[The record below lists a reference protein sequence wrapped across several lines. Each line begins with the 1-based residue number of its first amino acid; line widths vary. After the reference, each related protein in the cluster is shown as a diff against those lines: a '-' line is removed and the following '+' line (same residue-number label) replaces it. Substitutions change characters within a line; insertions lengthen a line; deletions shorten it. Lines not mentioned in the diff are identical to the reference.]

1 MTKSDEDFFEAR
13 GFGNDLG
20 LGKKVCL
27 IVVDFVEGFTN
38 ESMPMGYNLD
48 KQIQNTNKLIKI
60 VRSSNIP
67 VIFTS
72 ISYNNTKLE
81 KDLLWKEKMKGL
93 KTLIAGTNSVGIDPR
108 LDYRKE
114 EDDLIYKKFASAFFG
129 TNLISILNTGNIDT
143 LIVTG
148 CTTSGCVRA
157 TVVDA
162 IQYGYRS
169 ITVTDAVGD
178 RSQKSHHQSLFDIEQ
193 KYGDLSTTEEL
204 LEKLSIKVK

>member
-1 MTKSDEDFFEAR
+1 MKSDVEFFEAR

-20 LGKKVCL
+20 LGKNACL
-27 IVVDFVEGFTN
+27 IVIDFVEGFTN

-48 KQIQNTNKLIKI
+48 KQIENTNRLIKAA
-60 VRSSNIP
+60 RSSNIP

-72 ISYNNTKLE
+72 ISYNNTRLE
-81 KDLLWKEKMKGL
+81 KDLLWKEKMQGL
-93 KTLIAGTNSVGIDPR
+93 KTLIAGTNLVRVDPR
-108 LDYRKE
+108 LDYCKE

-129 TNLISILNTGNIDT
+129 TNLVSILNTGNIDT
-143 LIVTG
+143 LIVAG

-162 IQYGYRS
+162 VQYGYRS

-178 RSQKSHHQSLFDIEQ
+178 RSEKSHYQSLFDIEQ

-204 LEKLSIKVK
+204 LEKLSTKIK